1 MLCCACCPANKPQ
14 DAVSLSGRDED
25 SAKRTLHLLR
35 VASSSHQASEFVLA
49 CKYIP
54 NKTSNNSSKFG
65 VVVFFDRVAR
75 IVLASI
81 GLLNPLIHY
90 LNELGEKLDLPT
102 MNLLWSRGRKKTDIQ
117 PMTVPAFRS
126 AVSAS
131 FKTVKD
137 DDRVSFQTLRHIMK
151 TALLEE
157 AGRSLLLQQYQALD
171 TASGFG
177 HSAGM
182 EKKAYDHSNGDLYQA
197 LFIRTLWERAMG
209 WSTEVEQGELPEEA
223 SIPPSPPALWEHPPT
238 GTPQKELLP
247 NLLIPP
253 TSYKI
258 PAPIFMSNES
268 DDGARLTFRTLT
280 P

>member
-1 MLCCACCPANKPQ
+1 M
-14 DAVSLSGRDED
+14 
-25 SAKRTLHLLR
+25 
-35 VASSSHQASEFVLA
+35 
-49 CKYIP
+49 
-54 NKTSNNSSKFG
+54 
-65 VVVFFDRVAR
+65 
-75 IVLASI
+75 
-81 GLLNPLIHY
+81 IHY

-102 MNLLWSRGRKKTDIQ
+102 MRLLWSRGRKKSDIQ
-117 PMTVPAFRS
+117 PMTVQAFRS
-126 AVSAS
+126 ALSES

-209 WSTEVEQGELPEEA
+209 WSTEVEQVELSVEA
-223 SIPPSPPALWEHPPT
+223 RIPPSPPPAAQWEQPPT

-253 TSYKI
+253 TSYKV

-268 DDGARLTFRTLT
+268 DDGARFTSRTLT
-280 P
+280 RSSLPEQAYDVDLDYLPPKASPQRY